1 MLKMKK
7 LWFKM
12 SHLILIK
19 FAEWCVC
26 MSLCV
31 CLWWMIVKNEAT
43 FAAVERL
50 I

>member
-19 FAEWCVC
+19 FAEWCVYV
-26 MSLCV
+26 SVCV
-31 CLWWMIVKNEAT
+31 FMVDDCKK
-43 FAAVERL
+43 
-50 I
+50 